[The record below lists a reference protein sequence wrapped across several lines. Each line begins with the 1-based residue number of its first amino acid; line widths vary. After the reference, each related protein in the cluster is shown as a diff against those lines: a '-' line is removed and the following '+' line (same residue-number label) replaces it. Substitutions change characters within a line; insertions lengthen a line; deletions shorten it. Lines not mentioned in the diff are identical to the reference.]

1 MYNLQYAQ
9 QLDANDALKKFR
21 SYFHIPTDGNG
32 NELIYLCG
40 NSLGLQPKKV
50 AQYLQEELED
60 WQKLGVE
67 GHTQARRP
75 WLSYHEEFTDSVA
88 KIVGAKAEEVVL
100 MNGLTVNLH
109 LLMLSFYKPSK
120 QRYKIIIESAAFPS
134 DKYAVASQLR
144 LHGYSVDEGLIEL
157 QPIEGKEYMSTKSIL
172 ESLEKHKD
180 EAALLLLGGVNYYTG
195 EVIDMPKICQFA
207 QSLGIIVGYD
217 LAHAVGNVPLYL
229 HDWGVDFAA
238 WCNYKYLNGG
248 PGATA
253 AAFIHEKHLNNPNIN
268 RLEGWW
274 GHDKATRF
282 KMPDQF
288 KAIPT
293 AEAWQLSNAPVFSM
307 APIRASLDIFDQVSM
322 TDLRA
327 KSIALTG
334 FLYDLLQLQLKD
346 KVTVLTPTAIE
357 QRGCQLS
364 LSIGDKGK
372 AIFNELTLNGV
383 IADWREPSVIR
394 IAPVPL
400 YNTFEDVYNFVQ
412 RLAALL

>member
-9 QLDANDALKKFR
+9 QLDAKDPLNKFR
-21 SYFHIPTDGNG
+21 AKFHIPTDGEG
-32 NELIYLCG
+32 NDLIYLCG

-75 WLSYHEEFTDSVA
+75 WLSYHEQFTNSVA
-88 KIVGAKAEEVVL
+88 RIVGAKPQEVVV

-109 LLMLSFYKPSK
+109 LLMLSFYKPTK
-120 QRYKIIIESAAFPS
+120 TRYKIIIESAAFPS
-134 DKYAVASQLR
+134 DKYALASQLR
-144 LHGYSVDEGLIEL
+144 FHGYSVEDGLIEL
-157 QPIEGKEYMSTKSIL
+157 EAKQGEEYMSTENIL
-172 ESLEKHKD
+172 ATIEKYKD

-207 QSLGIIVGYD
+207 QNLGIVVGYD
-217 LAHAVGNVPLYL
+217 LAHAVGNIPLHL

-238 WCNYKYLNGG
+238 WCHYKYLNAG

-253 AAFIHEKHLNNPNIN
+253 GAFVHTKHLLNSNIQ

-282 KMPDQF
+282 KMPDTY

-293 AEAWQLSNAPVFSM
+293 AEAWQMSNAPVFSM
-307 APIRASLDIFDQVSM
+307 APLLASLEIFDQVSIS
-322 TDLRA
+322 DLRM

-346 KVTVLTPTAIE
+346 KVRIITPSNIE

-364 LSIGDKGK
+364 LCIGKKGK
-372 AIFNELTLNGV
+372 EVFNALTLNGV

-400 YNTFEDVYNFVQ
+400 YNTFQDVYHFVQ